1 VIGNLG
7 LERVKDSIFALIL
20 HLFKGIEKKRQR
32 QYYYLLILTLFASIA
47 EVISLSAIIP
57 FISVITDPGILDGNQ
72 FIEFCKNFFRLKDN
86 TDLTI
91 FLSLVFGIA
100 ALIAGLFRLIVLRYS
115 IFISV
120 RTGADISNMMYTKIL
135 YQSYS
140 YHVARSTSEIISGIT
155 QKVAAVT
162 ASFTSFTRI
171 ITNSI
176 LFISILITLIIVNP
190 TASVIA
196 FGVFGF
202 LYFLI
207 GFATEIRLK
216 SNSKLIASNQTF
228 MVKSLQEG
236 LGSIRDVI
244 LDGSQ
249 NYYSKIYAKSVKTLF
264 YANGQNKFIN
274 QSPRYLMETLGLGL
288 ISLLV
293 VVVIFRGANILE
305 ALPIFALF
313 ALAAQKMLPLMQQI
327 FGNWSIMKGSTAGL
341 IDVIDILDLNI
352 TIPHNQNNKKLIF
365 SKQLELKDISF
376 KYPGEKTPN
385 IYSLSL
391 KIKKGDLIGFIGE
404 TGSGKSTTLD
414 IIMGLLQP
422 DSGKLILDNHEIS
435 RNDIYPYQQI
445 ISHVPQAIFLADS
458 SFTENI
464 AFGVPENQIDHNR
477 VKRVARAALLD
488 EFILSKPHKYET
500 HVGERGAK
508 LSGGQRQRIGIA
520 RALYKESEILI
531 LDEATSALDN
541 KTEAEIISSIV
552 NFNESLTIIMVA
564 HRLSTLSRCKTIY
577 RLENGRIVDELKYE
591 DLQKK

>member
-1 VIGNLG
+1 MKSN
-7 LERVKDSIFALIL
+7 IFALIL

-32 QYYYLLILTLFASIA
+32 QYYYLLILTLFASVA

-57 FISVITDPGILDGNQ
+57 FITVITDPEILNGNQ
-72 FIEFCKNFFRLKDN
+72 LIEFCKLFFKLEDKS
-86 TDLTI
+86 DLTV

-100 ALIAGLFRLIVLRYS
+100 ALIAGLFRLVVLRYS

-120 RTGADISNMMYTKIL
+120 NTGADISNMMYTKIL

-162 ASFTSFTRI
+162 ASFTSFATI
-171 ITNSI
+171 ITNLI
-176 LFISILITLIIVNP
+176 LFISILTTLIIINP
-190 TASVIA
+190 SASAIA
-196 FGVFGF
+196 FGIFGF
-202 LYFLI
+202 LYILI
-207 GFATEIRLK
+207 GLATEIRLK
-216 SNSKLIASNQTF
+216 RNSKLIASNQTF

-264 YANGQNKFIN
+264 HANGQNKFIN
-274 QSPRYLMETLGLGL
+274 QSPRYLMETLGLTL

-293 VVVIFRGANILE
+293 VIVISRGANILE
-305 ALPIFALF
+305 ALPVFALF
-313 ALAAQKMLPLMQQI
+313 ALAAQRMLPLMQQI
-327 FGNWSIMKGSTAGL
+327 FGNWSVMKGSTAGL
-341 IDVIDILDLNI
+341 LDVIDILDLNI
-352 TIPHNQNNKKLIF
+352 KIPENQNNTKLIF
-365 SKQLELKDISF
+365 SNQLELKDISF
-376 KYPGEKTPN
+376 KYPGEKTYN

-391 KIKKGDLIGFIGE
+391 KINKGDLIGFIGE

-422 DSGKLILDNHEIS
+422 DSGSLILDGHEIS
-435 RNDIYPYQQI
+435 KNDIYQYQRI

-464 AFGVPENQIDHNR
+464 AFGIPEDQIDHDR
-477 VKRVARAALLD
+477 VKRVAKAALLE
-488 EFILSKPHKYET
+488 EFILSKPHQYAT
-500 HVGERGAK
+500 NVGERGAK

-520 RALYKESEILI
+520 RALYKKSKILI

-564 HRLSTLSRCKTIY
+564 HRLTTLSSCKKIY
-577 RLENGRIVDELKYE
+577 RLENGKIINELKYE